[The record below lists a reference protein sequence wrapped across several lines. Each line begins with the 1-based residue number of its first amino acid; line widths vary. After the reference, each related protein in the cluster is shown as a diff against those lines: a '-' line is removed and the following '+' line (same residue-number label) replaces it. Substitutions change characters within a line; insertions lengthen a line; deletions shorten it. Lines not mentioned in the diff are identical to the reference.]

1 MTIKAAVFASGT
13 GSNFEAIM
21 EATDLKCK
29 ITLLVCDKPGAL
41 VIDKA
46 ASYDIPTLVFNPKEY
61 SSKSEY
67 EKMIHRQLQHQGIS
81 WIFLAGYMRLI
92 GNTLLDEYESKILNI
107 HPSLLPFFPG
117 KDAIG
122 QAYDAGAR
130 ETGVS
135 IHFVDAGMDTGPV
148 IAQESVMIEENDT
161 IEKLKERIQKVEHHL
176 YPKVINQ
183 VVSNK
188 VRE

>member
-1 MTIKAAVFASGT
+1 MTIKAAVFASGA

-21 EATDLKCK
+21 EANNLKCK
-29 ITLLVCDKPGAL
+29 ISLLLCDKPGAL

-46 ASYDIPTLVFNPKEY
+46 ARYGIPTLVFNPKEY
-61 SSKSEY
+61 GSKSEY
-67 EKMIHRQLQHQGIS
+67 EEMIHRHLQHYGIS

-92 GNTLLDEYESKILNI
+92 GDTLLNEYESKILNI

-135 IHFVDAGMDTGPV
+135 IHYVDAGMDTGPV

-161 IEKLKERIQKVEHHL
+161 KEKLKERIQKVEHQL
-176 YPKVINQ
+176 YPTVINQ
-183 VVSNK
+183 VLSNK
-188 VRE
+188 VR